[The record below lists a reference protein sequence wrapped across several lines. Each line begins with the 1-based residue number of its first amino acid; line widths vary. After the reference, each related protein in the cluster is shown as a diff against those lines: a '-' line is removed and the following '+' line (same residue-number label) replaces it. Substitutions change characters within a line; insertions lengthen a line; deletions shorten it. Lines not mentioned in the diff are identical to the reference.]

1 MVGRWPPKIAEPA
14 GVQLRCDREIV
25 EGGIMVV
32 AVRKDARDLRTR
44 IYEDGSC
51 QVFHSAFPLVGSWP
65 VAER

>member
-25 EGGIMVV
+25 EGGIIVV

-44 IYEDGSC
+44 ISEDGSC
-51 QVFHSAFPLVGSWP
+51 HVFRSAFPLADSWP
-65 VAER
+65 VAGR